1 MPNRRCFT
9 AIQRPGSPL
18 NSLIQKRFS
27 SHSRT
32 ELLAIVTIQQPIPN
46 YLGRRTQR
54 RLLWAVLGLG
64 LVVIAVA
71 EAARPANWHWLWH
84 HGAADVAQAEP
95 GLDRGDQI
103 DTRVVPPEPLP
114 VPEPPLLPSDPAA
127 RARVQAAA
135 HSIAMDIHPICNLR
149 VVAHVGQLLDG
160 GDEAR
165 VAWMRHFIG
174 PGLEAFESLLAEAGT
189 TGPFCF
195 GEQPTIA
202 DCCLIPQ
209 LYNAE
214 RWGVGYRHLERI
226 VAAEGSELP
235 VGVITALLGGPFFL
249 WLLLTRRRG
258 IID

>member
-1 MPNRRCFT
+1 MTT
-9 AIQRPGSPL
+9 AIVLFDYWR
-18 NSLIQKRFS
+18 S
-27 SHSRT
+27 SASYRVRIALGLKQLDFAIEPVDLLERAHRT
-32 ELLAIVTIQQPIPN
+32 PQHLARNPQGLVPALAIDGLMLTQSLAIIG
-46 YLGRRTQR
+46 YLD
-54 RLLWAVLGLG
+54 
-64 LVVIAVA
+64 
-71 EAARPANWHWLWH
+71 E
-84 HGAADVAQAEP
+84 
-95 GLDRGDQI
+95 
-103 DTRVVPPEPLP
+103 TR
-114 VPEPPLLPSDPAA
+114 PEPPLLPSDPAA

-226 VAAEGSELP
+226 VAAENACR
-235 VGVITALLGGPFFL
+235 ALRAVAVAHPDAVRPPTEAAG
-249 WLLLTRRRG
+249 LTTIG
-258 IID
+258 H